1 MDTKSESE
9 PNKEQL
15 QARINDLWDV
25 YAELERQK
33 SKIWEL
39 LHDLKRAAGLRPV
52 ITLKEERK

>member
-25 YAELERQK
+25 YAELDRQK
-33 SKIWEL
+33 SKIWQL
-39 LHDLKRAAGLRPV
+39 LHDLKRAAGLR
-52 ITLKEERK
+52 